1 MNWQLIAKLKI
12 LKDRAANWAVLFNF
26 LMIAALFV
34 DKFENIVMGIII
46 LVLIMISI
54 MALAVVDYIF
64 ILPKNSIIAGNP
76 ARCLHEEKL

>member
-1 MNWQLIAKLKI
+1 MNWQLIAKIKI

-34 DKFENIVMGIII
+34 DKFENILIGIII
-46 LVLIMISI
+46 LVLIIISI

-64 ILPKNSIIAGNP
+64 ILPKEQEVLWQKNP
-76 ARCLHEEKL
+76 EWMKR